1 MDNQYLR
8 LPNYDIFTQKT
19 IPRPSSFNLKCRKL
33 INYYPKTSKFSHS
46 AMSGFYSTKNFI
58 SNRINNFTSYQDY
71 NIFHSKPQTPKMRK
85 IQRIKPQ
92 SASYKRSFPDVVSH
106 LNRSMNNNSCL

>member
-1 MDNQYLR
+1 MENPYLKMT
-8 LPNYDIFTQKT
+8 NYDIFSHKM

-58 SNRINNFTSYQDY
+58 SNRINNFTSFIHLK
-71 NIFHSKPQTPKMRK
+71 IFS
-85 IQRIKPQ
+85 
-92 SASYKRSFPDVVSH
+92 
-106 LNRSMNNNSCL
+106 